1 MGQEFLPSRS
11 PKQLLSHSLPGTVS
25 VELRHVG
32 DTFKNVIKRWW
43 WTLVSYLLR
52 QLCPK
57 TAESEGTAHQQSVD
71 VQCLCQISAVFYTLQ
86 KRSGVECTALGV
98 CMVQFKVSKDWTY

>member
-1 MGQEFLPSRS
+1 MRQEFLPSRS
-11 PKQLLSHSLPGTVS
+11 SKQLLSHSPPGTVS
-25 VELRHVG
+25 VELRHVH
-32 DTFKNVIKRWW
+32 DTFKNVISIWW

-71 VQCLCQISAVFYTLQ
+71 VQCLCQISAVFQTLQ
-86 KRSGVECTALGV
+86 TRSSVECTALAV
-98 CMVQFKVSKDWTY
+98 CMVQLKASKDWT